1 MYVRLG
7 STQQNLAITQA
18 TAGTAAGVAAAIPA
32 VASSSLATVGG
43 LALTIPIVGGIIAGV
58 AGLAALFHLGAGCGA
73 ACTTAATAEQV
84 YEWAGNMVKKALKA
98 GMLSG
103 AQAYQAGQWLI
114 QQAQAN
120 MQGGSQQMANGLNNA
135 IKVINNE
142 LPASLMASYPAQTV
156 GLDVT
161 KLQSLFPKSSA
172 GWYDISVTDGNSL
185 ALQAIGNLP
194 DVQTS
199 ISAAGSAGSTS
210 VPGSTLNLT
219 NLLLIGG
226 GAGLLYALL

>member
-1 MYVRLG
+1 MYVRRNLG
-7 STQQNLAITQA
+7 AYQQDLAITQA
-18 TAGTAAGVAAAIPA
+18 TAGTAASVATAAGA
-32 VASSSLATVGG
+32 TGALATVGP

-73 ACTTAATAEQV
+73 ACTAAATAEQV

-114 QQAQAN
+114 QQAQSN
-120 MQGGSQQMANGLNNA
+120 MRGGDSQMTAGLQNA
-135 IKVINNE
+135 IKTINSE
-142 LPASLMASYPAQTV
+142 LPASLMGSYPAQTV

-199 ISAAGSAGSTS
+199 INAAGSGSPS
-210 VPGSTLNLT
+210 SGGSGLSLK